1 MTDPSFEELLEQTGN
16 LTRPQIEVGSD
27 LHVASPTY
35 ELLAASVALRLR
47 PITAGLDRSL
57 LGRFPQPTTVAYLLP
72 TDLAANDRLAEVT
85 AATVLAEPAEA
96 ESSSLEVASGYG
108 IAAGSRLHLRA
119 EAAWEEVVVAQVAGE
134 TLELTAPLGQGFA
147 ADDAVEAVVSYDV
160 LGVLDEAAA
169 SHHLKVALKR
179 REV

>member
-27 LHVASPTY
+27 LHVANPTY
-35 ELLAASVALRLR
+35 ELLAASIAMRLR
-47 PITAGLDRSL
+47 PIAAGLDRSL
-57 LGRFPQPTTVAYLLP
+57 LGRFPQATAVAYLLP
-72 TDLAANDRLAEVT
+72 TELAANDRLAEVI

-96 ESSSLEVASGYG
+96 ESSSLEVASGSA
-108 IAAGSRLHLRA
+108 IAAGSRLHLRT

-134 TLELTAPLGQGFA
+134 TLGLSTPLNQGFA
-147 ADDAVEAVVSYDV
+147 ADDAVETVVSYDV